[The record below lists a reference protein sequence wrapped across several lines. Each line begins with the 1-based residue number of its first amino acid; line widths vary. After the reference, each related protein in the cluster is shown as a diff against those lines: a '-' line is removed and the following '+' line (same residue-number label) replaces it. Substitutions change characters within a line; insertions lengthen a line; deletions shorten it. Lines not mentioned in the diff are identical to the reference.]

1 MVNPKL
7 VLAAKVVNTVA
18 VDVAVLHV
26 GCILIIEGYI

>member
-7 VLAAKVVNTVA
+7 VLAEVVNTVA

-26 GCILIIEGYI
+26 GFILVIKG

>member
-7 VLAAKVVNTVA
+7 VLAASVA

-26 GCILIIEGYI
+26 GFILIFKGYI